1 MILQVE
7 YSAKME
13 PFAAKLL
20 LGRLIRKKIGVRVL
34 TTDRSSSLKKLLR
47 DVNAHLRT
55 RKLMPIKHSFD
66 IWHIGKLQPKK
77 KPPDPHFFGPLCDFF
92 CLLNFNK

>member
-1 MILQVE
+1 
-7 YSAKME
+7 
-13 PFAAKLL
+13 
-20 LGRLIRKKIGVRVL
+20 VRVL

-77 KPPDPHFFGPLCDFF
+77 NLVSCE
-92 CLLNFNK
+92 

>member
-13 PFAAKLL
+13 PFTAKLL

-47 DVNAHLRT
+47 DVNAQLRT
-55 RKLMPIKHSFD
+55 RKLVPIKHCYD
-66 IWHIGKLQPKK
+66 IWHIGKLQV
-77 KPPDPHFFGPLCDFF
+77 G
-92 CLLNFNK
+92 

>member
-1 MILQVE
+1 VE

-13 PFAAKLL
+13 TFAAKLL

-47 DVNAHLRT
+47 DLNAQLRT
-55 RKLMPIKHSFD
+55 RKLVPIKHCFD
-66 IWHIGKLQPKK
+66 IWHIGKLQV
-77 KPPDPHFFGPLCDFF
+77 GYLV
-92 CLLNFNK
+92 